1 MVIFSEVNPFKRL
14 KIENIVS
21 LMKPCYILSRIHG
34 IHPYSYSN
42 VSISL
47 SKSWYFASLII
58 MAVYLGSGV
67 FILYQID
74 VSGTLRYEYIPGLLQ
89 GNSYVI
95 ISAVLGFWNL
105 LYTVPR
111 LSFLQSLLKISSN
124 IPKEAF
130 QKIGLFIYIKD
141 IFGFIFLVGQI
152 PNIYDKN
159 IYVAGS
165 KAHSLFATLLVFLTD
180 GLYMNIV
187 SVLLICFK
195 NINNNLIKLKNN
207 IIAKEN
213 QLLVSFFHER
223 NNSLSA
229 LKLHSIKEMHFAI
242 SEVVEK
248 LNSTFSFPIVASLI
262 LTFAEVTFS
271 LYFYLLHTRSDK
283 KINLEKQIWYSYFI
297 TSVSYYSVKL
307 TALIWVCQLNK
318 NEVLTTG
325 SLVHEILLNTDE
337 PQFKDEL
344 QLFSLQILQRD
355 NSLKA
360 RGISLDASLLTKVLN
375 NFQIK

>member
-1 MVIFSEVNPFKRL
+1 MAIFSEALNPFRIL

-21 LMKPCYILSRIHG
+21 LMKPCYLLSRIHG

-58 MAVYLGSGV
+58 MTVYLGSGV

-74 VSGTLRYEYIPGLLQ
+74 VSGTLKYENIPGLLQ

-95 ISAVLGFWNL
+95 ISAILGIWNL

-124 IPKEAF
+124 VPKEAF

-152 PNIYDKN
+152 PNIYDDN

-165 KAHSLFATLLVFLTD
+165 KTYSLFATLLIFLTD
-180 GLYMNIV
+180 GLYFNII
-187 SVLLICFK
+187 SVLLICFR

-207 IIAKEN
+207 ILAKEN
-213 QLLVSFFHER
+213 QVLVSFFHER
-223 NNSLSA
+223 NNSLSV
-229 LKLHSIKEMHFAI
+229 LKLHSIKEMHFTL

-248 LNSTFSFPIVASLI
+248 LNSIFSFPIVSSII

-283 KINLEKQIWYSYFI
+283 PINLEKQIWYSYFI

-307 TALIWVCQLNK
+307 TAFIWVCQLNK
-318 NEVLTTG
+318 NEVSTTG
-325 SLVHEILLNTDE
+325 TLVHEILLNTDE
-337 PQFKDEL
+337 PQFKDEV
-344 QLFSLQILQRD
+344 STIKRISGRKIMH
-355 NSLKA
+355 NS
-360 RGISLDASLLTKVLN
+360 
-375 NFQIK
+375 F